1 MPPGLSWPS
10 LCRELWPEMNLLLS
24 ERQASAL
31 ARALRVLRER
41 QRPPTLCA
49 AAVECRALSLPALMP
64 TKRAAC
70 L

>member
-1 MPPGLSWPS
+1 
-10 LCRELWPEMNLLLS
+10 MNLLLS

-31 ARALRVLRER
+31 ARALRVLRDR

-64 TKRAAC
+64 TKRAAPKAKVN
-70 L
+70 LLPGALRNHL